1 MKTSI
6 SIPIDIFQAAESFAQ
21 QSHLTRSA
29 LFTRAVVEF
38 LSRRRN
44 DGVTER
50 LNRLYGKEESHLD
63 EIFSKVQTSMIAKER
78 W

>member
-1 MKTSI
+1 MKTAI
-6 SIPIDIFQAAESFAQ
+6 SIPIDIFKAAESFAQ

-50 LNRLYGKEESHLD
+50 LNRLYGKEEAHLD
-63 EIFSKVQTSMIAKER
+63 PILSKMQTSVIAKEK

>member
-1 MKTSI
+1 MKTAI
-6 SIPIDIFQAAESFAQ
+6 SIPIDIFNAAESFAQ

-63 EIFSKVQTSMIAKER
+63 AIFTKMQTSVVAKEK